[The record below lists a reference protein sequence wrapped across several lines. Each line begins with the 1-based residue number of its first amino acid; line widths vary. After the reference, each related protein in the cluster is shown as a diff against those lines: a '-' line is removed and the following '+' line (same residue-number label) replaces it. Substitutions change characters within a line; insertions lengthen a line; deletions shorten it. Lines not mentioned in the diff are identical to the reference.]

1 MLTSDLGPG
10 LATLETLVHQQVWE
24 SGAKWETINSLSVC
38 SRIFC
43 LQVCCGLSV
52 THWCVVGAITAYEAF
67 SCATLAVCS
76 GLKRR
81 IGGVLVGGGGRGWEP
96 STKQHTPSL
105 LHQCVTSSFH
115 SIRQCAPFFVLSS
128 TRWHTLSL
136 LLYPTKRHTPSLHFS
151 TRWKTSPC
159 GAHFSLTLL
168 PIIWSVWGHSSGCD
182 GSLHYWKTRPGAFP
196 IYYAN
201 CCTPAIGMGLKQA
214 CGRGKETLWSRGLIL
229 WVSIVEGCPL
239 KQGFTVWQAR
249 SHNNCVHTETQMYH
263 NWQVLSSLI

>member
-43 LQVCCGLSV
+43 LQVCCGLNV

-81 IGGVLVGGGGRGWEP
+81 IGGVLVGGGRGWEP

-136 LLYPTKRHTPSLHFS
+136 LYPTKRHTPSLYFS

-159 GAHFSLTLL
+159 GAHFSLT
-168 PIIWSVWGHSSGCD
+168 HSSAHHLKCVGTLKWLWWLSALLENQTWSFPYILCKLLYTSNWN
-182 GSLHYWKTRPGAFP
+182 GTQTSMRAGTRNIMKMRPYIVGV
-196 IYYAN
+196 Y
-201 CCTPAIGMGLKQA
+201 CWGL
-214 CGRGKETLWSRGLIL
+214 S
-229 WVSIVEGCPL
+229 VEAG
-239 KQGFTVWQAR
+239 
-249 SHNNCVHTETQMYH
+249 VHCMT
-263 NWQVLSSLI
+263 S